1 MKQRIITAL
10 GIILV
15 VALPVALGGYWL
27 EALALFIV
35 CSGAYEWMHIQPGFK
50 KWPKY
55 ILPLSALAV
64 ILTRYLPEEYFLVVV
79 TLIVVFLW
87 SLVVFVEEFS
97 IIDAFT
103 CISYV
108 VIF

>member
-50 KWPKY
+50 KWPNIFAFKCLGSY
-55 ILPLSALAV
+55 FNAL
-64 ILTRYLPEEYFLVVV
+64 LT
-79 TLIVVFLW
+79 
-87 SLVVFVEEFS
+87 
-97 IIDAFT
+97 
-103 CISYV
+103 
-108 VIF
+108 